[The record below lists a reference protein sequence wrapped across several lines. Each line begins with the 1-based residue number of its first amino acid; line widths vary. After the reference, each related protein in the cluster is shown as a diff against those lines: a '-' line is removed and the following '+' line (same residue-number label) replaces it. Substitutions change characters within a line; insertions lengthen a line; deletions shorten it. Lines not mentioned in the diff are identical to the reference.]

1 MTDDIARALLHA
13 TRQKHIDLFRWDRVA
28 DDLVPIIN
36 ERTRMARKA
45 QLSDVLQA
53 SVAPLK
59 DDGLAVLPMLLNP
72 GECADVREWLR
83 DDVRAS
89 IGYPGHHI
97 RSVSR
102 TGLYHPG
109 DRYECYEPETVLRA
123 PHLMGFAL
131 EPAIVDLM
139 EMALG
144 CVPTLYSVNLWWSYP
159 HDGDPWPPHS
169 QTFHRDDDDF
179 RFFTLFAYL
188 TDVERLEDG
197 PNQIVRRS
205 HTWAGLDTMYEKGE
219 FRSSDLEDRFPK
231 SEIPAHRITS
241 TLGPAG
247 TAFVADT
254 RALHRGL
261 PPKARPR
268 LMFWARYGLGPN
280 TNSSDVDLPSGP
292 VPRRLISSPI
302 SNNHRNRYVSRMLID
317 WR

>member
-45 QLSDVLQA
+45 QLSDILQP
-53 SVAPLK
+53 SLRPLK
-59 DDGLAVLPMLLNP
+59 DDGVAVLPMGLNAAEVEDIRNDFA
-72 GECADVREWLR
+72 GV
-83 DDVRAS
+83 
-89 IGYPGHHI
+89 IGYPGHHM
-97 RSVSR
+97 RSVMR
-102 TGLYHPG
+102 PGMYKLG
-109 DRYECYEPETVLRA
+109 DRYQCYEPELILRA
-123 PHLMGFAL
+123 PHLIGFAMD
-131 EPAIVDLM
+131 PAIVDLM

-159 HDGDPWPPHS
+159 HAGDPWPPHS

-179 RFFTLFAYL
+179 RFFTLFVYL
-188 TDVERLEDG
+188 TDVDQLEDG

-205 HTWAGLDTMYEKGE
+205 QHQHRVDGLAEQFGLDAA
-219 FRSSDLEDRFPK
+219 DLAGRFPK

-280 TNSSDVDLPSGP
+280 TNSSDVDLPAGP

-302 SNNHRNRYVSRMLID
+302 ANNHRNRYVSRMLID